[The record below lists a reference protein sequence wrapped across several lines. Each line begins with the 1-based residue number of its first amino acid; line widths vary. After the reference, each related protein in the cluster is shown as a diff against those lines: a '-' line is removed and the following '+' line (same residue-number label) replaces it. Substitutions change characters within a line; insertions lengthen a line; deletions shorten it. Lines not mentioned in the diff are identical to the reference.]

1 MGIVKNI
8 DPYKIVNNQFKD
20 FDWVYNT
27 PETEVYFLHLIHKM
41 INGILTTE
49 DESFLRSIFKQSKYQ
64 FYLLVCEKPIQELEC
79 MLVLRKIGY
88 AHWNQ
93 YYFDNMEL
101 DKLTGLVKKAIKEL
115 AVDEKLQQMNEDFA
129 ETKIIETPL
138 TIPQYITILE

>member
-1 MGIVKNI
+1 MGIVNNV
-8 DPYKIVNNQFKD
+8 DPYKIVKNQFQD
-20 FDWVYNT
+20 FDWVYDT
-27 PETEVYFLHLIHKM
+27 AETDYYF
-41 INGILTTE
+41 TTLVNRMVDKVITSE
-49 DESFLRSIFKQSKYQ
+49 DEAFLSSLLSKKKYK
-64 FYLLVCEKPIQELEC
+64 FYRLICDETMSTLEC

-88 AHWNQ
+88 APWNQ

-138 TIPQYITILE
+138 TYPKYVTILE

>member
-1 MGIVKNI
+1 MIC
-8 DPYKIVNNQFKD
+8 D
-20 FDWVYNT
+20 
-27 PETEVYFLHLIHKM
+27 ETIS
-41 INGILTTE
+41 T
-49 DESFLRSIFKQSKYQ
+49 
-64 FYLLVCEKPIQELEC
+64 LEC

-138 TIPQYITILE
+138 TYPKYVTILE

>member
-1 MGIVKNI
+1 MPIVKNI
-8 DPYKIVNNQFKD
+8 DPYKIVKNQFQD
-20 FDWVYNT
+20 FDWVYDT
-27 PETEVYFLHLIHKM
+27 AETDYYFTSLVNRMVEKVI
-41 INGILTTE
+41 TSE
-49 DESFLRSIFKQSKYQ
+49 DEAFLSSLLSKKKYK
-64 FYLLVCEKPIQELEC
+64 FYRLICDETMSTLEC

-88 AHWNQ
+88 APWNQ

-138 TIPQYITILE
+138 TYPKYVTILE

>member
-1 MGIVKNI
+1 MGIVNNV
-8 DPYKIVNNQFKD
+8 DPYKIVKNQFQD
-20 FDWVYNT
+20 FDWVYDT
-27 PETEVYFLHLIHKM
+27 AETDYYF
-41 INGILTTE
+41 TTLVNRMVDKIITVE
-49 DESFLRSIFKQSKYQ
+49 DEAFLSSLLNKKKYK
-64 FYLLVCEKPIQELEC
+64 FYRLICDEPMSTLEC
-79 MLVLRKIGY
+79 MIVLRKIGY

-138 TIPQYITILE
+138 TTPQYVTILE

>member
-1 MGIVKNI
+1 MPMVKNI
-8 DPYKIVNNQFKD
+8 DPYKIVKNQFQD
-20 FDWVYNT
+20 FDWVYDT
-27 PETEVYFLHLIHKM
+27 PETDYYFTRLVNRMVEKI
-41 INGILTTE
+41 ISTE
-49 DESFLRSIFKQSKYQ
+49 DEIFLSSILSQKKYK
-64 FYLLVCEKPIQELEC
+64 FFRLICDETISTLEC

-115 AVDEKLQQMNEDFA
+115 AVDEKLKQMNEDFA

-138 TIPQYITILE
+138 TTPNYVTILE

>member
-1 MGIVKNI
+1 
-8 DPYKIVNNQFKD
+8 
-20 FDWVYNT
+20 
-27 PETEVYFLHLIHKM
+27 
-41 INGILTTE
+41 
-49 DESFLRSIFKQSKYQ
+49 
-64 FYLLVCEKPIQELEC
+64 

-138 TIPQYITILE
+138 TYPKYVTILEWNEKQKGNYEENWFKFDYSLYSS

>member
-1 MGIVKNI
+1 MTIVNNI
-8 DPYKIVNNQFKD
+8 DPYKFVKNQFQD
-20 FDWVYNT
+20 FDWVYDT
-27 PETEVYFLHLIHKM
+27 PETDYYFTRLVNRMVEKI
-41 INGILTTE
+41 ISTE
-49 DESFLRSIFKQSKYQ
+49 DEIFLSSILSQKKYK
-64 FYLLVCEKPIQELEC
+64 FFRLICDETISTLEC

-115 AVDEKLQQMNEDFA
+115 AVDEKLKQMNEDFA

-138 TIPQYITILE
+138 TTPNYVTILE

>member
-1 MGIVKNI
+1 MGIVNNV
-8 DPYKIVNNQFKD
+8 DPYKIVKNQFQD
-20 FDWVYNT
+20 FDWVYDT
-27 PETEVYFLHLIHKM
+27 AETDYYF
-41 INGILTTE
+41 TTLVNRMVDKIITAE
-49 DESFLRSIFKQSKYQ
+49 DETFLRSLLSKKKYK
-64 FYLLVCEKPIQELEC
+64 FYLLICDEPKSTLEC
-79 MLVLRKIGY
+79 MIVLRKIGY

-138 TIPQYITILE
+138 TTPQYVTILE

>member
-1 MGIVKNI
+1 MSIVKNT
-8 DPYKIVNNQFKD
+8 DPYKIIKNQFPD
-20 FDWVYNT
+20 FDWVYDT
-27 PETEVYFLHLIHKM
+27 PETDYYFTRLINRMVEK
-41 INGILTTE
+41 IISTE
-49 DESFLRSIFKQSKYQ
+49 DEIFLSSILSQKKYK
-64 FYLLVCEKPIQELEC
+64 FFRLICGEPISTLEC

-101 DKLTGLVKKAIKEL
+101 DKLNGIVKKAIKGL

-138 TIPQYITILE
+138 TTPNYVTILE